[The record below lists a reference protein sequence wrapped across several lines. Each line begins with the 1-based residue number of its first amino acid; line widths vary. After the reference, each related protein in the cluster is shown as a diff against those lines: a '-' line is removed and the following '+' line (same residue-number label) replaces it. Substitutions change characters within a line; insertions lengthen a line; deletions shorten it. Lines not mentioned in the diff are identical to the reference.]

1 MDGAAVRPRFDYL
14 IHPEGVGRVVV
25 QDDLPASSDKE
36 LPCYLIG
43 DVLALIDEQAV
54 TGRAMHLPRIVYGEE
69 LQDRSVLPCV
79 GGLCLV
85 PPALL
90 PQPLGLHDGLEVTDR
105 APPEV
110 WHGFRDHR
118 VDGGRFG
125 QIDLFHD
132 GEDEGLQDGEG
143 LGGTSAP
150 A

>member
-1 MDGAAVRPRFDYL
+1 MDGDAVRPRFDYL
-14 IHPEGVGRVVV
+14 VHPEGVSRVVV
-25 QDDLPASSDKE
+25 QNYLTASSDKE

-54 TGRAMHLPRIVYGEE
+54 TSRAMHLSRIVHGEE

-79 GGLCLV
+79 GGLRFV

-90 PQPLGLHDGLEVTDR
+90 PQPLGLHDCLEVTDR
-105 APPEV
+105 APSEV
-110 WHGFRDHR
+110 GHGFRDHR
-118 VDGGRFG
+118 VDGGRLG

-132 GEDEGLQDGEG
+132 GEDKGLQDGEG